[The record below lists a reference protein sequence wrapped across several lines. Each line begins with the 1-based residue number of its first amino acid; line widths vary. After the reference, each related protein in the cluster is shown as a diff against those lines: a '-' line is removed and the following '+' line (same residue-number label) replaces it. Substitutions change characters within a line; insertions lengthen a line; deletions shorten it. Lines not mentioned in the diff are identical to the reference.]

1 MGGKRIDPQTR
12 LKVAE
17 LYAQT
22 GNAREVGRELDLP
35 ESTVRVILG
44 QQRIA
49 QYRALH
55 ARAVEVAIRRGRKS
69 LAANV
74 KLIDRYLAKHATDA
88 EGIPD
93 LEPRDMSSLL
103 TAQSNLVSR
112 LLEIEERTESKRMA
126 RLTREAK
133 RKEIE
138 IAALRIAAGGVEKH
152 EHTVSTVDARAA
164 LAAVL
169 EGASTGADGKV
180 EG

>member
-12 LKVAE
+12 LKVVE

-49 QYRALH
+49 RNRELH
-55 ARAVEVAIRRGRKS
+55 ARAVEAAIRKGRKS
-69 LAANV
+69 LARNV
-74 KLIDRYLAKHATDA
+74 EMLNRYLAKHATDA

-93 LEPRDMSSLL
+93 LEPRDLSSLL
-103 TAQSNLVSR
+103 TAQSNLVDR
-112 LLEIEERTESKRMA
+112 LLKIEERTESKRMA
-126 RLTREAK
+126 RLTRELR
-133 RKEIE
+133 RKD
-138 IAALRIAAGGVEKH
+138 IALADLKIANGGVEKH
-152 EHTVSTVDARAA
+152 DHTVSTVDARAA

>member
-1 MGGKRIDPQTR
+1 MGGKRIDSQTR
-12 LKVAE
+12 LKVVE

-22 GNAREVGRELDLP
+22 GNAREVGRELNLP

-44 QQRIA
+44 QHRIA
-49 QYRALH
+49 RYRALH
-55 ARAVEVAIRRGRKS
+55 ARAVEAAIRRGRKS

-88 EGIPD
+88 ESVPD

-126 RLTREAK
+126 RLTRK
-133 RKEIE
+133 MRRKEIE
-138 IAALRIAAGGVEKH
+138 IAVLRIAAGGVEKH
-152 EHTVSTVDARAA
+152 EHTVTGDPGAR

-169 EGASTGADGKV
+169 AGAAASTGTDDPK
-180 EG
+180 

>member
-22 GNAREVGRELDLP
+22 GNAREVGRKLDLP
-35 ESTVRVILG
+35 ESTIRSILG

-49 QYRALH
+49 RNRALH
-55 ARAVEVAIRRGRKS
+55 ARAVEAAIRRGRRS
-69 LAANV
+69 LARNV
-74 KLIDRYLAKHATDA
+74 EMLNRYLAKHATDA

-93 LEPRDMSSLL
+93 LEPRDLSSLL
-103 TAQSNLVSR
+103 TAQSNLVDR
-112 LLEIEERTESKRMA
+112 LLKIEERTESKRMA

-138 IAALRIAAGGVEKH
+138 IAALRIAAGGIEKH
-152 EHTVSTVDARAA
+152 EHTVNAVDARAA

-169 EGASTGADGKV
+169 EGASTGADGKG

>member
-1 MGGKRIDPQTR
+1 MGGKRIDPQTKR
-12 LKVAE
+12 KVAE
-17 LYAQT
+17 LYAKLA
-22 GNAREVGRELDLP
+22 NAREVGRKLDLP
-35 ESTVRVILG
+35 ESTIRSILG

-49 QYRALH
+49 RNRALH
-55 ARAVEVAIRRGRKS
+55 ARAVEAAIRRGRRS

-103 TAQSNLVSR
+103 TAQSNLVDR
-112 LLEIEERTESKRMA
+112 LLKIEERTESKRMA

-152 EHTVSTVDARAA
+152 EHTVTGDPGAR

-169 EGASTGADGKV
+169 AGAAAVSPTDDQK
-180 EG
+180 

>member
-12 LKVAE
+12 LKVVE
-17 LYAQT
+17 LYAAC
-22 GNAREVGRELDLP
+22 GNLREVARAFDLAHN
-35 ESTVRVILG
+35 TIKAIV
-44 QQRIA
+44 QKARIDQFRTA
-49 QYRALH
+49 H
-55 ARAVEVAIRRGRKS
+55 ARAVEAAIRRGRRS

-103 TAQSNLVSR
+103 TAQSNLVDR
-112 LLEIEERTESKRMA
+112 LLKIEERTESKRMA
-126 RLTREAK
+126 RLTREMR

-138 IAALRIAAGGVEKH
+138 IAALRIAAGCVEKH

-169 EGASTGADGKV
+169 EGASTGANGKV

>member
-49 QYRALH
+49 RNRALH
-55 ARAVEVAIRRGRKS
+55 ARAVEAAIRRGRRS

-103 TAQSNLVSR
+103 TAQSSLVDR
-112 LLEIEERTESKRMA
+112 LLKIEERTESKRMA
-126 RLTREAK
+126 RLTREMR

>member
-22 GNAREVGRELDLP
+22 GNAREVGRKLDLP
-35 ESTVRVILG
+35 ESTIRSILG

-49 QYRALH
+49 RNRALH
-55 ARAVEVAIRRGRKS
+55 ARAVEAAIRRGRRS
-69 LAANV
+69 LARNV
-74 KLIDRYLAKHATDA
+74 EMLNRYLAKHATDA

-103 TAQSNLVSR
+103 TAQSNLVGR

-126 RLTREAK
+126 RLSRELR
-133 RKEIE
+133 RKD
-138 IAALRIAAGGVEKH
+138 IALADLKIANGGVEKH
-152 EHTVSTVDARAA
+152 DHTVNAVDARAA

-169 EGASTGADGKV
+169 EGASTGADGKG

>member
-12 LKVAE
+12 IKVVE
-17 LYAQT
+17 LYAAC
-22 GNAREVGRELDLP
+22 GNLHEVARQCELSYGSVHRIVGKERMDRLR
-35 ESTVRVILG
+35 S
-44 QQRIA
+44 
-49 QYRALH
+49 LH
-55 ARAVEVAIRRGRKS
+55 ARAVEAAIRRGRRS

-88 EGIPD
+88 ESIPD

-103 TAQSNLVSR
+103 TAQSNLVGR
-112 LLEIEERTESKRMA
+112 LLEIEERTESRRMA

-133 RKEIE
+133 RKD
-138 IAALRIAAGGVEKH
+138 IALADLRIANGGVEKH
-152 EHTVSTVDARAA
+152 DHTVNAVDARAA

-169 EGASTGADGKV
+169 EGASAGADGKG